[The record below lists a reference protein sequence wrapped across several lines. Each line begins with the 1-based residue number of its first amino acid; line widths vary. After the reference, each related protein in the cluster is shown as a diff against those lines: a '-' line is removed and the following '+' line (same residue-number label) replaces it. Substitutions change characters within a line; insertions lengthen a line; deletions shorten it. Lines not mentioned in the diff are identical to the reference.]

1 MSVSEVLEQLGPCV
15 MASFST
21 SRVEYCLPPNTYISA
36 YILTTLKHL
45 FYIHAA
51 QVPSLVLSDLSICI
65 VNSRNNELTDSGES
79 NQQKGR
85 REGKPGELH
94 CLVVTVVN

>member
-1 MSVSEVLEQLGPCV
+1 MV
-15 MASFST
+15 SFSA
-21 SRVEYCLPPNTYISA
+21 SRVEHCFLPDTYISV

-65 VNSRNNELTDSGES
+65 VNSRNNELTYSGES
-79 NQQKGR
+79 NQHKGHTER
-85 REGKPGELH
+85 KPGELH
-94 CLVVTVVN
+94 CLVVTAVN